1 MACSRADWTHSNVTS
16 VAAERGASLEPPLA
30 LFSSALETRMTPVRS
45 LAFALAL
52 TGSSMASAAEPMKLP
67 PLKKQPSVQ
76 KVIDEHLDALN
87 KCDWNRLM
95 AQYPKDVEIHL
106 PDGAVIKGREKVG
119 DLFAGF
125 CKPRPDGLKGLK
137 FTSESSFMVGNTLNV
152 MWRAEADFL
161 AEPYKGSDAYVTRG
175 GLMAAQVTTFDGSK
189 LKFKK

>member
-1 MACSRADWTHSNVTS
+1 
-16 VAAERGASLEPPLA
+16 
-30 LFSSALETRMTPVRS
+30 MTPVRS

-52 TGSSMASAAEPMKLP
+52 MGSSMAMAAEPMKLP

-76 KVIDEHLDALN
+76 KVIDEHLDTLN

>member
-1 MACSRADWTHSNVTS
+1 MQAKLVVVLVSAL
-16 VAAERGASLEPPLA
+16 VAASAA
-30 LFSSALETRMTPVRS
+30 FS
-45 LAFALAL
+45 
-52 TGSSMASAAEPMKLP
+52 AEPMKLP
-67 PLKKQPSVQ
+67 PLKKQASVQ

-119 DLFAGF
+119 DLFSGF
-125 CKPRPDGLKGLK
+125 CKSRPDGLKGLK
-137 FTSESSFMVGNTLNV
+137 FTAESSFVVGNTINV
-152 MWRAEADFL
+152 LWRAEADFL
-161 AEPYKGSDAYVTRG
+161 SEPYKGSDAYVTRD

>member
-1 MACSRADWTHSNVTS
+1 MQTKHVL
-16 VAAERGASLEPPLA
+16 VLA
-30 LFSSALETRMTPVRS
+30 MSFVSSA
-45 LAFALAL
+45 AL
-52 TGSSMASAAEPMKLP
+52 MAAEPMQLP

-119 DLFAGF
+119 DLFTGF
-125 CKPRPDGLKGLK
+125 CKARPDGLKGLK
-137 FTSESSFMVGNTLNV
+137 FTAESSFTVGNTLNV

-161 AEPYKGSDAYVTRG
+161 SEPYKGSDAYVTRN

-189 LKFKK
+189 LKFKP

>member
-1 MACSRADWTHSNVTS
+1 MQTKYLL
-16 VAAERGASLEPPLA
+16 GLASTLIASSLA
-30 LFSSALETRMTPVRS
+30 L
-45 LAFALAL
+45 
-52 TGSSMASAAEPMKLP
+52 AAEPMKLP
-67 PLKKQPSVQ
+67 PLKKQASVQ

-95 AQYPKDVEIHL
+95 AQYPNDVEIHL
-106 PDGAVIKGREKVG
+106 PDGAVVKGRDKVG
-119 DLFAGF
+119 ELFTGF

-137 FTSESSFMVGNTLNV
+137 FTSESAFLVGNTLNV

-161 AEPYKGSDAYVTRG
+161 SEPYKGSDAYVTRD

>member
-1 MACSRADWTHSNVTS
+1 MCIQTS
-16 VAAERGASLEPPLA
+16 KTLI
-30 LFSSALETRMTPVRS
+30 
-45 LAFALAL
+45 ALAL
-52 TGSSMASAAEPMKLP
+52 VAGTTLALAAEPAKLP
-67 PLKKQPSVQ
+67 SLKKQPTVQ

-95 AQYPKDVEIHL
+95 AQYPNDVEIHL
-106 PDGAVIKGREKVG
+106 PDGQIVKGRQKVG
-119 DLFAGF
+119 DLFTGF

-137 FTSESSFMVGNTLNV
+137 FTTESAFKVGNTLNV

-161 AEPYKGSDAYVTRG
+161 TEPYKGSDAYVTRG

>member
-1 MACSRADWTHSNVTS
+1 MNRLIHC
-16 VAAERGASLEPPLA
+16 VAGGAIAISA
-30 LFSSALETRMTPVRS
+30 SSAFSEE
-45 LAFALAL
+45 A
-52 TGSSMASAAEPMKLP
+52 MKLP
-67 PLKKQPSVQ
+67 PLKKQPTEQ
-76 KVIDEHLDALN
+76 KVVDEHLDALN

-106 PDGAVIKGREKVG
+106 PDGQVVKGREKVG

-125 CKPRPDGLKGLK
+125 CKKRPDGLNGLK
-137 FTSESSFMVGNTLNV
+137 FTTASSFKVGNTLNV
-152 MWRAEADFL
+152 QWRAEADFL